1 MRHLG
6 KADIMAVSPPGDN
19 PPQPPARVQTQTELR
34 MKIEKDRVVRFH
46 YTVAEAG
53 QEPIE
58 SSKDR
63 GEPLAI
69 LIGHG
74 NIIPGLENAMMD
86 KEAGATFSV
95 DVASADAYGER
106 RDGLSQRVPKK
117 HFGNT
122 RLAPGQQV
130 VLQTNFGP
138 RAVTVQKVGMSVV
151 DVDLNHPMAGKDL
164 HFDVEII
171 EVREAKQEEI
181 DHGHVHGD
189 GGHQH

>member
-1 MRHLG
+1 M
-6 KADIMAVSPPGDN
+6 MAAYPAGDN
-19 PPQPPARVQTQTELR
+19 PPHPSAIGSDQPELR
-34 MKIEKDRVVRFH
+34 MKIEKDSVVRFH
-46 YTVAEAG
+46 YTVAEQG

-63 GEPLAI
+63 DPLAI

-74 NIIPGLENAMMD
+74 NIIPGLEKAMMD
-86 KEAGATFSV
+86 KEAGATFEV
-95 DVASADAYGER
+95 DVTAADAYGER
-106 RDGLSQRVPKK
+106 REGLTQRVPKK

-122 RLAPGQQV
+122 RLIPGQQV

-164 HFDVEII
+164 HFSVEIVD
-171 EVREAKQEEI
+171 VRAAAAEELE
-181 DHGHVHGD
+181 HGHVHGD

>member
-1 MRHLG
+1 
-6 KADIMAVSPPGDN
+6 
-19 PPQPPARVQTQTELR
+19 

-46 YTVAEAG
+46 YTVSEVG

-58 SSKDR
+58 SSRER

-74 NIIPGLENAMMD
+74 NIIPGLETAMMD
-86 KEAGATFSV
+86 KEAGESFGV
-95 DVASADAYGER
+95 DVKSADAYGER
-106 RDGLSQRVPKK
+106 REGLTQRVPKK

-130 VLQTNFGP
+130 ILQTNFGP
-138 RAVTVQKVGMSVV
+138 RAVTVEKVGMTVV

-164 HFDVEII
+164 HFDVEIV
-171 EVREAKQEEI
+171 EVREASEEEVQ
-181 DHGHVHGD
+181 HGHVHGD
-189 GGHQH
+189 GGHHH